1 MVKLCWECEMLTEL
15 NNWHLFV
22 GGVVAVFLMVLGAVI
37 AHLIIYGDIT
47 KWIIKTLILSCT

>member
-1 MVKLCWECEMLTEL
+1 MLTEL

-47 KWIIKTLILSCT
+47 KWIIKTLILSCI

>member
-1 MVKLCWECEMLTEL
+1 MLQSVD
-15 NNWHLFV
+15 NWHLFI

-37 AHLIIYGDIT
+37 AHLIIYGEIT

>member
-1 MVKLCWECEMLTEL
+1 MLQSID
-15 NNWHLFV
+15 NWHLFI

-37 AHLIIYGDIT
+37 AHLIIYGDVL